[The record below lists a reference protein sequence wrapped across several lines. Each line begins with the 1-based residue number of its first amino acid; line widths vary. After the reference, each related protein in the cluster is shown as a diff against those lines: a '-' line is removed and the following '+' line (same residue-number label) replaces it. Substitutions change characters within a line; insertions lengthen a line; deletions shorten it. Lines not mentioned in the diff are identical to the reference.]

1 MSFTHR
7 GRTLSKIAVIGS
19 GQIGPDIALFFTKV
33 FSPFGVRTV
42 VVDVVDEALQRGQA
56 KLSKKV
62 AKGVETGVF
71 TEEQQTAM
79 LEHVEFTKDYD
90 GIGGADFVVEA
101 ATEDRDLKG
110 RIFAQ
115 VEGLVADDAILASN
129 SSHLEPEVIFQ
140 NAKNKARTLVIH
152 YFFPAERN
160 LMVEIVPGEQT
171 DPKIAAWLLSL
182 YEWMGKAPIQVES
195 RYAYRSLAPGE
206 STIFGV
212 VLADGLRVSELEVE
226 LLLSDG
232 LRQETPALR
241 DDSAGEIL
249 WRIRAE
255 GEGEQQIGVRLGE
268 VTLERP
274 ARVGGGPARV
284 ATRIL
289 RADDFELLAYP
300 AAAPLARDAP
310 ARELSL
316 EYALDRGV
324 FGGLSSAAWLFMGA
338 TVVIGFAL
346 RGPLGVNF

>member
-1 MSFTHR
+1 MWEPINRVLNTAFDLWLWPFQALPDFVQLAALALPAALFGLLVFRYTSDQSGIERAKERIKAHLLELLLFRDDFGVTMR
-7 GRTLSKIAVIGS
+7 AQRDILGQNLVYMRKAVLPMLLM
-19 GQIGPDIALFFTKV
+19 IGPFVLAL
-33 FSPFGVRTV
+33 
-42 VVDVVDEALQRGQA
+42 
-56 KLSKKV
+56 
-62 AKGVETGVF
+62 
-71 TEEQQTAM
+71 
-79 LEHVEFTKDYD
+79 
-90 GIGGADFVVEA
+90 
-101 ATEDRDLKG
+101 
-110 RIFAQ
+110 
-115 VEGLVADDAILASN
+115 
-129 SSHLEPEVIFQ
+129 
-140 NAKNKARTLVIH
+140 
-152 YFFPAERN
+152 
-160 LMVEIVPGEQT
+160 
-171 DPKIAAWLLSL
+171 
-182 YEWMGKAPIQVES
+182 IQVES

-289 RADDFELLAYP
+289 RANDPELLAYP

-316 EYALDRGV
+316 EYARDRGV